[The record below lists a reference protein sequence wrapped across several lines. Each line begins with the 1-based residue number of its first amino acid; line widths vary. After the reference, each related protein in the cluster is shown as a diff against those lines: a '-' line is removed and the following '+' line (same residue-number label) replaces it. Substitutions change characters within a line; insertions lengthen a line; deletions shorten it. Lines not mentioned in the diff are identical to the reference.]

1 MVTII
6 QRMRKL
12 KTLLAIRLGPGAA
25 VLPNDV
31 KRIHLEFAHK
41 LNDGHFGA
49 RKFWRNHLPRLKYHN
64 PAVSM
69 TINRSADQTGPATL
83 TVFFAPPPPP
93 PRPSSSSN
101 PPSASPAPSSST
113 STATSPSEHTPF
125 DRAETIDMKHKHE
138 SDILSQLLSITQ
150 ATPVVATPDEVVEL
164 RQLEDQRKRSEQDA
178 LMMAGV
184 NEKRRREQAL
194 LQQARGSVAEN
205 EAVA

>member
-1 MVTII
+1 
-6 QRMRKL
+6 
-12 KTLLAIRLGPGAA
+12 
-25 VLPNDV
+25 
-31 KRIHLEFAHK
+31 
-41 LNDGHFGA
+41 
-49 RKFWRNHLPRLKYHN
+49 
-64 PAVSM
+64 
-69 TINRSADQTGPATL
+69 
-83 TVFFAPPPPP
+83 
-93 PRPSSSSN
+93 
-101 PPSASPAPSSST
+101 
-113 STATSPSEHTPF
+113 
-125 DRAETIDMKHKHE
+125 MKHKHE